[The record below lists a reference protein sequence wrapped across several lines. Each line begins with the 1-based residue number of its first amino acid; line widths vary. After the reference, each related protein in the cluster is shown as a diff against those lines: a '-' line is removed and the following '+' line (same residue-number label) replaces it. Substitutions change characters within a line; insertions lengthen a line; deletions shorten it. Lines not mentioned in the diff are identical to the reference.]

1 MMHDFYGFNW
11 LMPIAMIIFWGLLF
25 YLAFSCLNKRVSVE
39 SPVDIAKRRFANG
52 DISAAELD
60 EIKKKL

>member
-1 MMHDFYGFNW
+1 MFGFHEFNW
-11 LMPIAMIIFWGLLF
+11 LMPISMAIFWGLIFYVLF
-25 YLAFSCLNKRVSVE
+25 SGLEKKVGVE

-52 DISAAELD
+52 DITAEELD